1 MYPKLR
7 GRPWCQWP
15 EAPTLSAPGS
25 LPRAILAATRQA
37 AHLDSHR
44 KSHSE
49 QPSQSPTSSLACH
62 KFISRLTW
70 DSLHRALLKP
80 QDPAPRGCGTLTQM
94 WDPKAESGPQT
105 SQLLWAACPGAMTE
119 PTYNGACT
127 TTRESVRCNGRS
139 HVTQRSSCMLQ
150 LRPDATQIHKYF
162 FKNTWRWMKTR
173 TQQTRTYTAQLKA
186 ELGGKFIAVYLKQRR
201 KLSNQ

>member
-1 MYPKLR
+1 MYPELC

-15 EAPTLSAPGS
+15 EAPTLSGPGS
-25 LPRAILAATRQA
+25 LPRAILTATCQA

-49 QPSQSPTSSLACH
+49 HPSQSPTSSLACH

-80 QDPAPRGCGTLTQM
+80 QDPPPCGCGILTQM

-105 SQLLWAACPGAMTE
+105 SQLQRAAYPGATTE
-119 PTYNGACT
+119 PAYDGACA
-127 TTRESVRCNGRS
+127 TTRESVRATGDPMQRNVDPACCN
-139 HVTQRSSCMLQ
+139 
-150 LRPDATQIHKYF
+150 
-162 FKNTWRWMKTR
+162 
-173 TQQTRTYTAQLKA
+173 
-186 ELGGKFIAVYLKQRR
+186 
-201 KLSNQ
+201 